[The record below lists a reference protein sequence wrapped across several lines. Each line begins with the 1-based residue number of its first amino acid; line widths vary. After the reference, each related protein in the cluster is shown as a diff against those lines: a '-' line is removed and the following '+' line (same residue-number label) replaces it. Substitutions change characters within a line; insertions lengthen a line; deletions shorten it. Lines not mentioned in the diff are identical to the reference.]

1 MSYHIVMNYGEA
13 DVALAIG
20 QLDCEEALTIQRQL
34 TTVARAVF
42 ADLEVIGLDCLPS
55 YRVEFQSLC
64 SGLSTV
70 NTIP

>member
-1 MSYHIVMNYGEA
+1 MSFQIVMNYGEA

-20 QLDCEEALTIQRQL
+20 TLDREEALIIQRQL

-55 YRVEFQSLC
+55 YRMEDLANGSMDSHQ
-64 SGLSTV
+64 
-70 NTIP
+70 